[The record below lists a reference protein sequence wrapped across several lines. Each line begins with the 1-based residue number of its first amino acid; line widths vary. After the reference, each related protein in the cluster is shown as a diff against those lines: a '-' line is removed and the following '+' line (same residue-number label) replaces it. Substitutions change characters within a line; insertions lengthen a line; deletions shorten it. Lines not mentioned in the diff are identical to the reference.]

1 MVADR
6 SRSRSRRRHP
16 ASLPA
21 DKRRNIRFAKTEIP
35 LRKDAHELGGQIGA
49 MVRDRCG
56 QELFNAVEEARSLAI
71 TWRNGDARAR
81 DRLVE
86 LLNGLDD
93 RRAQDVSR
101 AFATWFQAINTA
113 EQLHRTRRRR
123 AFLHDASRPQR
134 GGPEAIFRQLR
145 KEGMNLD
152 QAAEILNSVRLNPV
166 FTGHPTEPTPTAVLR
181 QQAGIA
187 ALLEELG
194 NRARAPREVDA
205 LLRSVQEKVTAIWH
219 CEEHPHEETTVAAEV
234 QQLLHF
240 VTEVIYPAYPD
251 FYDSLMEAMTI
262 AFGDAARDVEIA
274 SLLRFHSSI
283 GGDLEAD
290 AEITPRS
297 IRQLFDT
304 KRLAVLDLY
313 RNECLALAD
322 ALTHSGRRMEI
333 SADIRRRLRV
343 YREQFPDVY
352 GRLGPDERDMPYR
365 VLLRLMAA
373 RLKATALD
381 TAFHYD
387 DEREFLDDLEALGDS
402 LSAHGGAFA
411 GSRGVRRLARRA
423 GTFGFHLLAVEV
435 RQRASLL
442 RRVLSKTFDRA
453 DWETPAARFGCLRRA
468 LERDVPRPEDLGN
481 EGLRALGL
489 FDALRYL
496 KGRYGKHALG
506 GLLLGG
512 VTEPADIL
520 GALLLARWAGFERRD
535 GHTPLDLIPVFESN
549 LDPRQCARVLEQ
561 LLNEPVYR
569 RHIALRNHQQFV
581 MVDQARAR
589 LDFDLPSEQWSIR
602 GLQEAA
608 VRAIADNRA
617 TPVLLQGRGS
627 AYERSG
633 RRSLLV
639 GIPTEQLQHPF
650 KYAEAGER
658 AGLRYGMQGIALR
671 SLELAAG
678 ELLLAKSGHARDAT
692 PSGADEIMTSLVQ
705 GSSKAHSAFPGGPRG
720 LAEYFEQATP
730 ADLLA
735 RMPTTARRSGMREG
749 VAVKLPRPLVSFCWA
764 QSRNLLP
771 GWYGFGAGLDQAIR
785 RHGLKTV
792 RQAAADWRYLH
803 GMLRDL
809 ELALARSDLEIA
821 ELYSRLAGPLHD
833 ACFQV
838 ILEEHER
845 TLENLLR
852 VFRRKVLL
860 EDQPALRRSIRL
872 RNPYVDP
879 MNLLQV
885 RLLTRWRESGRK
897 CSGDLYSALKS
908 TVYGIAR
915 GVQEAT

>member
-1 MVADR
+1 MVSER
-6 SRSRSRRRHP
+6 GRRRHP

-21 DKRRNIRFAKTEIP
+21 DKRRNIRFSETEVP
-35 LRKDAHELGGQIGA
+35 LRKDVHELGGQIGA
-49 MVRDRCG
+49 MIRDRG
-56 QELFNAVEEARSLAI
+56 GEELFNAVEAARSLAI
-71 TWRNGDARAR
+71 AWRDGDTCAHE
-81 DRLVE
+81 RLVE
-86 LLNGLDD
+86 LLSSLDY

-123 AFLHDASRPQR
+123 AYLYDASRPQR

-145 KEGMNLD
+145 KNGMELD
-152 QAAEILNSVRLNPV
+152 RAVEILNSIRLNPV

-187 ALLEELG
+187 ALLAELH
-194 NRARAPREVDA
+194 NRPRAPRQVDA
-205 LLRSVQEKVTAIWH
+205 LLRAMQEKVTAIWH

-234 QQLLHF
+234 QQLLYF

-251 FYDSLMEAMTI
+251 FYDSLMEAMAI
-262 AFGDAARDVEIA
+262 AFGDEAGGVEIA
-274 SLLRFHSSI
+274 GLLRFHSSI

-297 IRQLFDT
+297 IRQLFDAQ
-304 KRLAVLDLY
+304 RLAVLNLY
-313 RNECLALAD
+313 REECLALAD
-322 ALTHSGRRMEI
+322 ALTHSGRRMEVG
-333 SADIRRRLRV
+333 ADIRRRLRV
-343 YREQFPDVY
+343 YRQRFPDVY
-352 GRLGPDERDMPYR
+352 GRLGADERDMPYR

-387 DEREFLDDLEALGDS
+387 DERELLDDLEALGDS
-402 LSAHGGAFA
+402 LSMHGGTFA
-411 GSRGVRRLARRA
+411 GSRGVRRLARRV

-435 RQRASLL
+435 RQRAALL
-442 RRVLSKTFDRA
+442 RRVLGKAFDRS
-453 DWETPAARFGCLRRA
+453 DWETPAARLGCLRRA
-468 LERDVPRPEDLGN
+468 LERDVVRPEDLGN

-496 KGRYGKHALG
+496 RGRYGKHALG

-512 VTEPADIL
+512 VTEPADVL
-520 GALLLARWAGFERRD
+520 GALLLARWAGFERGD

-549 LDPRQCARVLEQ
+549 LDARQCARVIEQ
-561 LLNEPVYR
+561 LLNEPAYR
-569 RHIALRNHQQFV
+569 RHIAFRNNQQFV
-581 MVDQARAR
+581 MVDHARTR
-589 LDFDLPSEQWSIR
+589 LDFDLPSEQWSIQA
-602 GLQEAA
+602 LQKAA
-608 VRAIADNRA
+608 VRAITGNRT

-627 AYERSG
+627 AYQRSG
-633 RRSLLV
+633 RRSLLA
-639 GIPTEQLQHPF
+639 GIPAEQLQYPF
-650 KYAEAGER
+650 RYAEAGER

-678 ELLLAKSGHARDAT
+678 ELLLGKSGQADTAI
-692 PSGADEIMTSLVQ
+692 PSGAEEVMASLVQ
-705 GSSKAHSAFPGGPRG
+705 GSSKGHGAFPGGARG
-720 LAEYFEQATP
+720 MAEYFELATP

-749 VAVKLPRPLVSFCWA
+749 TAVELPRPLVSFCWA

-771 GWYGFGAGLDQAIR
+771 GWYGFGAGLGQAISE
-785 RHGLKTV
+785 HGLGTV
-792 RQAAADWRYLH
+792 RRAAENWPYLH

-821 ELYSRLAGPLHD
+821 ERYSRLAGKLHGE
-833 ACFQV
+833 CFRV

-845 TLENLLR
+845 TLENLLL
-852 VFRRKVLL
+852 VFQHKVLL
-860 EDQPALRRSIRL
+860 QDQPALRRSIRL

-885 RLLTRWRESGRK
+885 RLLWRWRESGRE

>member
-1 MVADR
+1 MVTEPG
-6 SRSRSRRRHP
+6 RRRHP

-21 DKRRNIRFAKTEIP
+21 DKRPNIHFSETEIP
-35 LRKDAHELGGQIGA
+35 LREDVHALGGQIGA
-49 MVRDRCG
+49 MVKDRG
-56 QELFNAVEEARSLAI
+56 GEELWNAVESARTLAI
-71 TWRNGDARAR
+71 AWRNGDAGAHE
-81 DRLVE
+81 RLVKV
-86 LLNGLDD
+86 LSGLDY
-93 RRAQDVSR
+93 RSAQDVSR
-101 AFATWFQAINTA
+101 AFATWFQAVNTA

-145 KEGMNLD
+145 KDGMNLD
-152 QAAEILNSVRLNPV
+152 QAVEMINSVRLNPV

-187 ALLEELG
+187 ELLEEMH
-194 NRARAPREVDA
+194 NRSQAPRQVDA
-205 LLRSVQEKVTAIWH
+205 LLRAVQEKVTAIWH

-234 QQLLHF
+234 QQLLYF

-251 FYDSLMEAMTI
+251 FYDSLVEAMTI
-262 AFGDAARDVEIA
+262 CFGDVARDVEIA
-274 SLLRFHSSI
+274 NLLRFHSSI

-297 IRQLFDT
+297 IRLLFDT
-304 KRLAVLDLY
+304 KRLAVLNLY
-313 RNECLALAD
+313 RNECLALSD
-322 ALTHSGRRMEI
+322 AITHSGRRMEI
-333 SADIRRRLRV
+333 GADIRRRLRV
-343 YREQFPDVY
+343 YREHFPDVY

-373 RLKATALD
+373 RLEATALD

-387 DEREFLDDLEALGDS
+387 DEREFLDDLEALDDG
-402 LSAHGGAFA
+402 LSKHGGAFA
-411 GSRGVRRLARRA
+411 GSRGVRRLARRV

-435 RQRASLL
+435 RQRASVL
-442 RRVLSKTFDRA
+442 RRVLGKAFDRA
-453 DWETPAARFGCLRRA
+453 DWQSPTARLGCLRRA
-468 LERDVPRPEDLGN
+468 LERDVGRPEDLGN
-481 EGLRALGL
+481 EGLRALAL

-496 KGRYGKHALG
+496 RGRYGKHALG

-512 VTEPADIL
+512 VTEPADVL
-520 GALLLARWAGFERRD
+520 GALLLARWAGFERGD
-535 GHTPLDLIPVFESN
+535 GLTPLDLIPVFESN
-549 LDPRQCARVLEQ
+549 LDARQCSRILQQ
-561 LLNEPVYR
+561 LLNEPAYR
-569 RHIALRNHQQFV
+569 RHVAFRNDQQFV
-581 MVDQARAR
+581 MVDHARAR
-589 LDFDLPSEQWSIR
+589 LDFDLLSEQWSIQA
-602 GLQEAA
+602 LQKAA
-608 VRAIADNRA
+608 VRTVTSNGT

-633 RRSLLV
+633 RRRLLA
-639 GIPTEQLQHPF
+639 GIPAEQLQHPF

-678 ELLLAKSGHARDAT
+678 ELLLAKSGKGGEAM
-692 PSGADEIMTSLVQ
+692 PSHADEIMASLVQ
-705 GSSKAHSAFPGGPRG
+705 GSRKAHSAFPGGPRG
-720 LAEYFEQATP
+720 MMAEYFKQATP

-749 VAVKLPRPLVSFCWA
+749 TAVELPRPLVSFCWA

-771 GWYGFGAGLDQAIR
+771 GWYGFGAGLEQAIR
-785 RHGLKTV
+785 QHGLKTV
-792 RQAAADWRYLH
+792 RRAAEDWPYLH

-809 ELALARSDLEIA
+809 ELALARSDLEMA
-821 ELYSRLAGPLHD
+821 ERYSRLAGELHD
-833 ACFQV
+833 TCFSV

-885 RLLTRWRESGRK
+885 RLLSRWRETGRE

>member
-1 MVADR
+1 MVGKLT
-6 SRSRSRRRHP
+6 RRRHP

-21 DKRRNIRFAKTEIP
+21 DKRRNIRFSETELP
-35 LRKDAHELGGQIGA
+35 LREDVHELGGQIGA
-49 MVRDRCG
+49 MVRDRG
-56 QELFNAVEEARSLAI
+56 GEELFNAVEAARSLAI
-71 TWRNGDARAR
+71 ARRNGVAGSHAG
-81 DRLVE
+81 LVE
-86 LLNGLDD
+86 LLSGLDY

-113 EQLHRTRRRR
+113 EQLHRVRRRR
-123 AFLHDASRPQR
+123 AYLYDASQPQR
-134 GGPEAIFRQLR
+134 GGPEAIFQQLR
-145 KEGMNLD
+145 KDGMDLD
-152 QAAEILNSVRLNPV
+152 RAVDILNSIRLNPV

-187 ALLEELG
+187 ALLEELH
-194 NRARAPREVDA
+194 NLPRAPREVDA
-205 LLRSVQEKVTAIWH
+205 LLRAMQDKVTSIWL

-234 QQLLHF
+234 QQLLYF
-240 VTEVIYPAYPD
+240 VTEVIYSAYPD
-251 FYDSLMEAMTI
+251 FYDSLLEAMTI
-262 AFGDAARDVEIA
+262 AFGEEARDADIA

-304 KRLAVLDLY
+304 QRLAVLKLY
-313 RNECLALAD
+313 EDECLVLAD
-322 ALTHSGRRMEI
+322 ALTHSGRRMEVG
-333 SADIRRRLRV
+333 ADIRRRLRV
-343 YREQFPDVY
+343 YREHFPDVY
-352 GRLGPDERDMPYR
+352 GRLGPDERDMPYGA
-365 VLLRLMAA
+365 LLRLMAA

-387 DEREFLDDLEALGDS
+387 DEKELLDDLEALSDS
-402 LSAHGGAFA
+402 LALYGGAFA
-411 GSRGVRRLARRA
+411 GGQGVRRLARRVQ
-423 GTFGFHLLAVEV
+423 TFGFHLLAVEV
-435 RQRASLL
+435 RQRAALL
-442 RRVLSKTFDRA
+442 RRVLGRAFDPS
-453 DWETPAARFGCLRRA
+453 DWQTPAGRLSCLRQA
-468 LERDVPRPEDLGN
+468 LERDLAQPEDLGN

-496 KGRYGKHALG
+496 RGRYGKHALG

-512 VTEPADIL
+512 VTEPADVL
-520 GALLLARWAGFERRD
+520 SALLLARWAGFERAD
-535 GHTPLDLIPVFESN
+535 GHIPLDLIPVFESN
-549 LDPRQCARVLEQ
+549 TDARQCARVIGQ
-561 LLNEPVYR
+561 LLREPAYR
-569 RHIALRNHQQFV
+569 RHVENRNDQQFV
-581 MVDQARAR
+581 MVDQVRGR
-589 LDFDLPSEQWSIR
+589 MDFDLPSEQWSIHA
-602 GLQEAA
+602 LQEAA
-608 VRAIADNRA
+608 VRAISKHGI
-617 TPVLLQGRGS
+617 TPVLLQARGS

-633 RRSLLV
+633 RRSLLAD
-639 GIPTEQLQHPF
+639 IPPAQLNNPF

-678 ELLLAKSGHARDAT
+678 ELLLAKCGLVGEAT
-692 PSGADEIMTSLVQ
+692 PAASEEIMGSLVL
-705 GSSKAHSAFPGGPRG
+705 GSSKAHGAFPGGPRG
-720 LAEYFEQATP
+720 MAEYFELATP

-749 VAVKLPRPLVSFCWA
+749 TAVELPRPLVSFCWA

-771 GWYGFGAGLDQAIR
+771 GWYGFGTGLDRAIR
-785 RHGLKTV
+785 DHGLKAV
-792 RQAAADWRYLH
+792 RQAASAWPYLH
-803 GMLRDL
+803 GMLHDL

-821 ELYSRLAGPLHD
+821 ERYSRLAGELHD
-833 ACFQV
+833 ACFGV
-838 ILEEHER
+838 ILDEHER

-852 VFRRKVLL
+852 VFQRKVLL

-885 RLLTRWRESGRK
+885 RLLSRWRESGRD